1 MELSRQ
7 IMATSRTSSKPKTGV
22 KTTGKSAPRK
32 APSRARASAPE
43 QAPAAEAAPVVVT
56 ETSPTSAGPEMK
68 KQELLDKV
76 VQRSEIRKK
85 FAKPALEAALEV
97 LGEAL
102 AEGRELNLPPLGKVK
117 FNRIKEGA
125 RARIIVAKIRQ
136 SKQGGNVLPE
146 DAETENVI
154 DMQDEVAERAE

>member
-1 MELSRQ
+1 
-7 IMATSRTSSKPKTGV
+7 MATSRTPSKPKTGV
-22 KTTGKSAPRK
+22 KTTSKSAPRK
-32 APSRARASAPE
+32 GQPRARASAPE
-43 QAPAAEAAPVVVT
+43 PAVIVT

-85 FAKPALEAALEV
+85 FAKPALEAMLEV

-146 DAETENVI
+146 DAGTENDI
-154 DMQDEVAERAE
+154 DMKDEVAERAE